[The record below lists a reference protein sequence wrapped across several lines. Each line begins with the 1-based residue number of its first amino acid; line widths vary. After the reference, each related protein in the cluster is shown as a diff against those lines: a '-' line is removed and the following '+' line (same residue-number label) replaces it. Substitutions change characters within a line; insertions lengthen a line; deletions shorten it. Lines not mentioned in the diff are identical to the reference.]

1 MDLQQLQYT
10 DESDKLV
17 YTTDTYNKN
26 VYNPVTFMC
35 MQQNIHSIFGTYTSY
50 YPANDSH
57 KIFSTQEKTL
67 YKRKKHKI

>member
-26 VYNPVTFMC
+26 VYNPVTFMYAAK
-35 MQQNIHSIFGTYTSY
+35 H
-50 YPANDSH
+50 
-57 KIFSTQEKTL
+57 TQHFWYIYLILPSK
-67 YKRKKHKI
+67 